1 MLVLGLPVL
10 LLILVF
16 ASASGAE
23 PAASGVDA
31 APAAQPDSSGLQRLV
46 EATGGRAVF
55 SQNSAT
61 GKVGFLRITGE
72 EGLSLAAGES
82 VEAESAAFFQQ
93 YGSIFGISDAAA
105 ELTPLGATT
114 DGVGMQHLSYRQVYQ
129 GVPVFAAILRVH
141 YNAAGALS
149 AANGVFVPRI
159 NVNVA
164 PSRSAESAAS
174 TAIAA
179 TALSHSIDGS
189 TVLASDLTVAATT
202 LYVYRDGLMFGLVSG
217 DTLYLKADDRN
228 APDFRQQGLPQF
240 EYSRKGKSARLAYYM
255 APAGNAGSAASAARM
270 IRSSAAA

>member
-1 MLVLGLPVL
+1 MKGNSHPRRGGRLMLVLALPVL
-10 LLILVF
+10 LLLLVF

-105 ELTPLGATT
+105 ELTSLGATT
-114 DGVGMQHLSYRQVYQ
+114 DAVGMQHLSYRQGYQ
-129 GVPVFAAILRVH
+129 GVPGFAAIPVSYTHLDVYKRQRLAPRPGGHPVH
-141 YNAAGALS
+141 RHRLGAGS
-149 AANGVFVPRI
+149 
-159 NVNVA
+159 
-164 PSRSAESAAS
+164 
-174 TAIAA
+174 
-179 TALSHSIDGS
+179 
-189 TVLASDLTVAATT
+189 
-202 LYVYRDGLMFGLVSG
+202 SG
-217 DTLYLKADDRN
+217 DGR
-228 APDFRQQGLPQF
+228 PP
-240 EYSRKGKSARLAYYM
+240 
-255 APAGNAGSAASAARM
+255 
-270 IRSSAAA
+270 